1 MLESCRLV
9 AAVRDSLACY
19 LFLLLALMSP
29 LPAIHF
35 GSSSLL
41 ALIAFGS
48 SINRHN
54 KNQEQQQTAKARG
67 ELDGGS
73 KCSLKYLEG
82 RMREMN
88 VDWNVLWRQIIL
100 VCLKTLYCVQDVI
113 PHNINSFELFGFD
126 VLIDAG
132 FSLRLC
138 CACVLVCRFSQLS
151 AHTAALRMS
160 PVWVTCVEKALNHC
174 R

>member
-1 MLESCRLV
+1 
-9 AAVRDSLACY
+9 
-19 LFLLLALMSP
+19 
-29 LPAIHF
+29 
-35 GSSSLL
+35 L

-54 KNQEQQQTAKARG
+54 KNREQQQTAAARG

-73 KCSLKYLEG
+73 KCSLKYLAG
-82 RMREMN
+82 RLREMK
-88 VDWNVLWRQIIL
+88 VDWNVLWRQIVC

-132 FSLRLC
+132 LRLC
-138 CACVLVCRFSQLS
+138 CVEAVLRCVLIHPAFS
-151 AHTAALRMS
+151 AHWRGGGLCA
-160 PVWVTCVEKALNHC
+160 
-174 R
+174 